1 MNPRRHAIVMGLAR
15 GRTEFLQSVRST
27 QDQGFYLFTALLVV
41 GTVFALTAC
50 AYGVMTVR
58 GLDPQEPND
67 LGLMGIMSR
76 WGLTILLA
84 ELALLAVLTVLAIGT
99 DDFWARR
106 AAAGAADKPDSGK
119 SDR

>member
-1 MNPRRHAIVMGLAR
+1 MSSPGATPKVFNP
-15 GRTEFLQSVRST
+15 F
-27 QDQGFYLFTALLVV
+27 FTALLVV

-58 GLDPQEPND
+58 GLDPQEPTD
-67 LGLMGIMSR
+67 VGLMGIMSR
-76 WGLTILLA
+76 WGLTILVA

-106 AAAGAADKPDSGK
+106 AAGRSADERETGK
-119 SDR
+119 TER